1 MCVLSAYAAKK
12 ENPFTCRNTETFS
25 ACGGEIFKLLLC
37 PVTVP
42 MAVMLDVIEVTVMDS
57 V

>member
-1 MCVLSAYAAKK
+1 MLSAYAAKK